1 MPIPASLVFS
11 SPPYVGV
18 TNYRADNWLRL
29 WALGEGPPRPDWSIG
44 QKFCSSEKYE
54 AMLTGVL
61 RAARSRSR
69 QDAVWCLRVDARE
82 RTLAVVGRVMA
93 SLLPRHRC
101 YERAS
106 PSPERTQTAL
116 YGNHSTKPGDIDLV
130 YLSPARRKPPLP
142 TGFRLARAAAAG

>member
-1 MPIPASLVFS
+1 MTLGDASEALSEMPAPAGLILT

-29 WALGEGPPRPDWSIG
+29 WALGEGPPRPDWSRD
-44 QKFCSSEKYE
+44 QKFCNAERYE
-54 AMLTGVL
+54 TMLIGVL

-82 RTLAVVGRVMA
+82 RTSVVVRRVMA
-93 SLLPRHRC
+93 GLLPGYQP

-106 PSPERTQTAL
+106 PSPGRT
-116 YGNHSTKPGDIDLV
+116 
-130 YLSPARRKPPLP
+130 
-142 TGFRLARAAAAG
+142 